1 MLTAK
6 RALATVVL
14 GLPLLMGAAVPAL
27 AADGNGPAKP
37 PKASE
42 ILKQIQSQDAQNH
55 TVQNNINVSPI
66 YQISVGGKGDQNAM
80 TWTNQNNANDTE
92 QDQAEVQDED

>member
-6 RALATVVL
+6 RAVTAAVL
-14 GLPLLMGAAVPAL
+14 GLPLLLGAASPAL
-27 AADGNGPAKP
+27 GAESRADRP

-42 ILKQIQSQDAQNH
+42 VLEQLQSQDAQNH

-66 YQISVGGKGDQNAM
+66 TQVNNGKGDQNAL
-80 TWTNQNNANDTE
+80 TWTNQGNTNDTE
-92 QDQAEVQDED
+92 QDEAADQYED